1 MIVGD
6 ILTPNKA
13 LSYHPII
20 CHQVNCKGV
29 MGGGLAKQIRDVY
42 PNVYY
47 IYKRKC
53 EAMKRGIGGLGDVLY
68 TPVPESG
75 FIIAN
80 IFGQDGYGR
89 DKCYTDYDALRK
101 AFTSIS
107 LEFPYRTIRIPYK
120 LGCGLA
126 GGDWSVVWYIICETL
141 VKNGCEVQVWKLPD
155 LESAT

>member
-13 LSYHPII
+13 SFYYPII

-29 MGGGLAKQIRDVY
+29 MGGGLAKQIKDVY

-47 IYKRKC
+47 VYKRKC
-53 EAMKRGIGGLGDVLY
+53 EAMKRGIGGLGDILY
-68 TPVPESG
+68 VPVPKSG

-89 DKCYTDYDALRK
+89 EKCYTDYDALRK
-101 AFTSIS
+101 AFTSIF
-107 LEFPYRTIRIPYK
+107 LEFPNQTIRIPYK
-120 LGCGLA
+120 FGCGLA
-126 GGDWSVVWYIICETL
+126 GGDWDIVWGIICDTL
-141 VKNGCEVQVWKLPD
+141 IKNGMDVEVWKLPD
-155 LESAT
+155 LENAT